1 MEATVNQQLTITKT
15 LPDRQSLW
23 TFLIATSH
31 SKPMTWIEE
40 HFAKE
45 YPEIKSIQ
53 DVWDKDDLGGYQ
65 TQRYS
70 RELNKVIIT
79 NDLTAITN
87 DLKSI
92 GLTLSDFNQQ
102 LTLF

>member
-1 MEATVNQQLTITKT
+1 
-15 LPDRQSLW
+15 
-23 TFLIATSH
+23 
-31 SKPMTWIEE
+31 MTWIEE
-40 HFAKE
+40 RFAKE

-53 DVWDKDDLGGYQ
+53 DIWSKDDLCGYQ

-92 GLTLSDFNQQ
+92 GLTDDDFKQQ

>member
-1 MEATVNQQLTITKT
+1 
-15 LPDRQSLW
+15 
-23 TFLIATSH
+23 
-31 SKPMTWIEE
+31 MTWIEE
-40 HFAKE
+40 HFARD

-53 DVWDKDDLGGYQ
+53 DIWDKDDLGGYE

-70 RELNKVIIT
+70 RVLNKVIIT

-87 DLKSI
+87 DLKAI
-92 GLTLSDFNQQ
+92 GLTLADFKQQ

>member
-1 MEATVNQQLTITKT
+1 
-15 LPDRQSLW
+15 
-23 TFLIATSH
+23 
-31 SKPMTWIEE
+31 MTWIEE
-40 HFAKE
+40 HFARE

-53 DVWDKDDLGGYQ
+53 DIWDKDDLGGYQ

-70 RELNKVIIT
+70 RELNKVIII
-79 NDLTAITN
+79 NDLTAISN

-92 GLTLSDFNQQ
+92 GLADDDFKQQ

>member
-1 MEATVNQQLTITKT
+1 
-15 LPDRQSLW
+15 
-23 TFLIATSH
+23 
-31 SKPMTWIEE
+31 MTWIEE
-40 HFAKE
+40 HFARE
-45 YPEIKSIQ
+45 YPEIKTIQ
-53 DVWDKDDLGGYQ
+53 DIWNKDDLGGYQ

-79 NDLTAITN
+79 NDLTAISN

-92 GLTLSDFNQQ
+92 GLTDDDFKQQ

>member
-1 MEATVNQQLTITKT
+1 M
-15 LPDRQSLW
+15 
-23 TFLIATSH
+23 
-31 SKPMTWIEE
+31 PMTWIEE

-53 DVWDKDDLGGYQ
+53 DIWDKDDLGGYQ

-70 RELNKVIIT
+70 KKLNKVIVT
-79 NDLTAITN
+79 NDLTAINN

-92 GLTLSDFNQQ
+92 GLALADFNQQ
-102 LTLF
+102 LALF

>member
-1 MEATVNQQLTITKT
+1 MMI
-15 LPDRQSLW
+15 
-23 TFLIATSH
+23 SH
-31 SKPMTWIEE
+31 SKDMTWIEK
-40 HFAKE
+40 HFSRE

-53 DVWDKDDLGGYQ
+53 DIWDKDNLGGYQ

-70 RELNKVIIT
+70 RKLNKVIVT
-79 NDLTAITN
+79 NDLTAINN

-92 GLTLSDFNQQ
+92 GLTLADFNQQ

>member
-1 MEATVNQQLTITKT
+1 MMIS
-15 LPDRQSLW
+15 R
-23 TFLIATSH
+23 

-53 DVWDKDDLGGYQ
+53 DIWNKYDLGGYQ

-79 NDLTAITN
+79 NDLTAISN

-92 GLTLSDFNQQ
+92 GLTDDDFKQQ

>member
-1 MEATVNQQLTITKT
+1 MMIS
-15 LPDRQSLW
+15 R
-23 TFLIATSH
+23 

-40 HFAKE
+40 HFDKE

-53 DVWDKDDLGGYQ
+53 DIWDKDDLGGYQ

-79 NDLTAITN
+79 NDLTAISN

-92 GLTLSDFNQQ
+92 GLTLADFKQQ

>member
-1 MEATVNQQLTITKT
+1 MMISRSN
-15 LPDRQSLW
+15 
-23 TFLIATSH
+23 
-31 SKPMTWIEE
+31 PMTWIEE
-40 HFAKE
+40 HFSKE

-53 DVWDKDDLGGYQ
+53 DIWDKDDLGGYQ

-70 RELNKVIIT
+70 KELNKVIIV
-79 NDLTAITN
+79 NDLTAISH

>member
-1 MEATVNQQLTITKT
+1 
-15 LPDRQSLW
+15 
-23 TFLIATSH
+23 
-31 SKPMTWIEE
+31 MTWIEE
-40 HFAKE
+40 HFARD

-53 DVWDKDDLGGYQ
+53 DIWDKDDLGGYE

-70 RELNKVIIT
+70 RESNKVIII
-79 NDLTAITN
+79 NDITAISN

-92 GLTLSDFNQQ
+92 GLTLADFKQQ